1 MRFKNALIV
10 FHNKSFKGTIEL
22 DDSGNVLNI
31 IEGEDQK
38 PGIDCSNLIIMPGF
52 IDSHTH
58 GGYGFSFDDLN
69 NDNFKNK
76 FENYLEHLS
85 QEGVVAVVGTTV
97 TAKIE
102 ELKNISLKV
111 NSLNKTTQE
120 AIPKIVAWYFE
131 GPFISKAKKGA
142 HEEQLIIDIDEE
154 FLIFLKEKL
163 KLPTILTVAPENG
176 NNQSLINKYKNDFI
190 FALGHSNANYLQSKN
205 SLQNGI
211 NRITHLY
218 NAMSGFHHHDLGIVN
233 AIFNKEYKENLAIEI
248 ITDSVHVDNEVI
260 LYSYNNFDIKNI
272 NLVSDSLS
280 PKGFPDG
287 EYQLGNLQIEKRG
300 NWFYLKGTKTLS
312 GSAIPYNS
320 LVQNFYNVTKCS
332 LEEIVSVS
340 SYNSARN
347 LNLPSNYGNIII
359 GKKANIV
366 FLDKDLNFINSIID
380 GKLLLKNK
388 FN

>member
-10 FHNKSFKGTIEL
+10 LHNKSFKGTIEL
-22 DDSGNVLNI
+22 DDLGNVLNI
-31 IEGEDQK
+31 IEGEDSQQ
-38 PGIDCSNLIIMPGF
+38 GIDCSNLIIMPGF

-69 NDNFKNK
+69 NDNSQSKL
-76 FENYLEHLS
+76 EHYLENLA
-85 QEGVVAVVGTTV
+85 QEGVVAVAGTTV
-97 TAKIE
+97 TSKIE

-111 NSLNKTTQE
+111 NLLDKTKKE
-120 AIPKIVAWYFE
+120 GMPKIVAWYFE
-131 GPFISKAKKGA
+131 GPFISKTKKGA
-142 HEEQLIIDIDEE
+142 HEEKLIIDIDEK
-154 FLIFLKEKL
+154 FLLFLKENL
-163 KLPTILTVAPENG
+163 KLPTIITVAPENG
-176 NNQSLINKYKNDFI
+176 NNASLIKKYQNDFI
-190 FALGHSNANYLQSKN
+190 FSLGHSNANYLESKN
-205 SLQNGI
+205 SLENGV

-248 ITDSVHVDNEVI
+248 ITDSVHVDDEVI
-260 LYSYNNFDIKNI
+260 LYSYKNFDIKNI

-280 PKGFPDG
+280 PKGYPDG
-287 EYQLGNLQIEKRG
+287 EYQLGNLEIEKRG
-300 NWFYLKGTKTLS
+300 NWFYLKGTQTLS
-312 GSAIPYNS
+312 GSAIPYNF
-320 LVQNFYNVTKCS
+320 LVKNFYNVTKCS

-340 SYNSARN
+340 SYNSAKN
-347 LNLPSNYGNIII
+347 LNLPSNYGNIVT

-380 GKLLLKNK
+380 GKILIKNK